1 MIFLGTAG
9 LIALPGIAALASIKE
24 ITVGLASILGIG
36 GGAEGEAKDAKMDE
50 LISEIK
56 GLRDDLKAGKIA
68 VHMDG
73 TKVTSSVSRV
83 VDKLTGNSYKHS

>member
-1 MIFLGTAG
+1 
-9 LIALPGIAALASIKE
+9 
-24 ITVGLASILGIG
+24 
-36 GGAEGEAKDAKMDE
+36 MDE